1 MPAQNSI
8 FQKPFFKIL
17 SLLLAFSAM
26 TGSILLSQSN
36 SKNKKEKEEKK
47 EELIIYPSSKSM
59 GPPLPKKEK
68 PDPNK
73 ETNKIQEQ
81 TQSNPTKE
89 IQQVKEEPI
98 EKEESKTKKKKKYPV
113 MPSSKAPDPGS
124 LE

>member
-17 SLLLAFSAM
+17 SLLFAFSAM

-36 SKNKKEKEEKK
+36 SKNKKEKK

-68 PDPNK
+68 PNSNK
-73 ETNKIQEQ
+73 ESNENKEQ
-81 TQSNPTKE
+81 TQSNHTKE
-89 IQQVKEEPI
+89 IQQV
-98 EKEESKTKKKKKYPV
+98 KEESKTKKKKKYPV

>member
-1 MPAQNSI
+1 MPVQNSI

-17 SLLLAFSAM
+17 SVLLAFSAM
-26 TGSILLSQSN
+26 TGSILFSQSN
-36 SKNKKEKEEKK
+36 ATNKKEKK

-59 GPPLPKKEK
+59 GPAFPKKEK
-68 PDPNK
+68 PNSNK
-73 ETNKIQEQ
+73 ESNKNQEQ

-89 IQQVKEEPI
+89 IRQEKEELT

>member
-73 ETNKIQEQ
+73 EANKIQEQ

>member
-73 ETNKIQEQ
+73 EANKIQEQ
-81 TQSNPTKE
+81 TNSNPEKE
-89 IQQVKEEPI
+89 IQQ
-98 EKEESKTKKKKKYPV
+98 KYPV